1 MSEPRRRRT
10 LREGLRLL
18 VTSWKATIGF
28 LAGLGVI
35 LGFVFHPP
43 WGGGS
48 SSSASDTK
56 TGTTQACPGTS
67 TGRISKIT
75 TDPPIRLN
83 AYWQLHPGSREKNVS
98 KARLNSL
105 GRVIHFRVDLNGYRG
120 KDLTVWWW
128 MLTPNGAPLP
138 EPTLRRQLAFGLT
151 PHDCTTGGSREIWAE
166 LPKRSGKFR
175 VEVQLVDPGGE
186 QLDFARTTPFA
197 VNERRA

>member
-1 MSEPRRRRT
+1 MSEPPRRKT
-10 LREGLRLL
+10 LPQSLRLL
-18 VTSWKATIGF
+18 VTSWKVAVGF

-56 TGTTQACPGTS
+56 TTTLACPGVS
-67 TGRISKIT
+67 EGRISKVS
-75 TDPPIRLN
+75 TDAPIRLD
-83 AYWQLHPGSREKNVS
+83 AYWDLHPGSREKNVS
-98 KARLNSL
+98 KARLRSL
-105 GRVIHFRVDLNGYRG
+105 GRVVHFRVELNGYRG

-128 MLTPNGAPLP
+128 MLTPNGAPVP

-151 PHDCTTGGSREIWAE
+151 PHDCTTGGAREIWAE
-166 LPKRSGKFR
+166 LPKRNGRFR

-186 QLDFARTTPFA
+186 QLDFARTKPFA
-197 VNERRA
+197 VTKPRS